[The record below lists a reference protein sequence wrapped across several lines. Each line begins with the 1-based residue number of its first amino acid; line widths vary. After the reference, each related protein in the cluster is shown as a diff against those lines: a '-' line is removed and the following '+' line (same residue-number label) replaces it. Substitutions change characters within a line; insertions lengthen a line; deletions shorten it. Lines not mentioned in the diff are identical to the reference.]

1 MKHALLLTSS
11 GYQESN
17 RTTCHALHDCV
28 IITGSQAEGVEAWRQ
43 LWIPVLLE
51 ALSHSDE
58 HLRHRVSLY
67 AVPVL
72 LALDSASVLPLLK
85 QILQPQP
92 QQADASDSQVC

>member
-1 MKHALLLTSS
+1 MHSS
-11 GYQESN
+11 VSSF
-17 RTTCHALHDCV
+17 
-28 IITGSQAEGVEAWRQ
+28 IGSQAEGLEAWRQ

-67 AVPVL
+67 AVPVP
-72 LALDSASVLPLLK
+72 LALDSASVLPLLT

-92 QQADASDSQVC
+92 QQTNASDSQVCQGFRV